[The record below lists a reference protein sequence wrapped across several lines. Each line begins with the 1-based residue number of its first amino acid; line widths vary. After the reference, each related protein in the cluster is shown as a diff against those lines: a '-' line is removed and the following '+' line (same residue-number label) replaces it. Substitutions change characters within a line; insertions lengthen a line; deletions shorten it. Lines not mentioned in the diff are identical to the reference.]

1 VAKAGDTVANPVTG
15 ERFVFRG
22 VATSGSDDAFRTDVF
37 ARPFGRVASPHV
49 HAAQDEHV
57 EVLAGHLAYRL
68 GRDEHPL
75 GPRQTM
81 TFPAGKTHVW
91 WNDGDT
97 EAHVVMEL
105 RPAAAADALVA
116 ELARLARDGKTDE
129 HGMPGGIDLALLG
142 VRFGFY
148 AAGLPLATQRP
159 LARALASLARVFGRR
174 R

>member
-1 VAKAGDTVANPVTG
+1 VTKPGETVANPVTG

-22 VATSGSDDAFRTDVF
+22 VGTSGSDDAFRTDVF

-49 HAAQDEHV
+49 HADQDEHV

-68 GRDEHPL
+68 GREEHPL

-91 WNDGDT
+91 WNVGDT

-105 RPAAAADALVA
+105 RPASGADALVT
-116 ELARLARDGKTDE
+116 ELARLARDRKTDE
-129 HGMPGGIDLALLG
+129 HGMPGGVDLAVLG
-142 VRFGFY
+142 VRYGFY
-148 AAGLPLATQRP
+148 AAGLPIATQRP
-159 LARALASLARVFGRR
+159 LARGLASLAGVLGRR